1 MISRIEGVL
10 EDVVDG
16 VAEVRVGD
24 VRVGDVRAGDE
35 AGAMHGAAPAGGLIY
50 EVLVPACDAGELL
63 MQQGRRVS
71 FFTLHYLESQ
81 GQGSHFVPRL
91 IGFSSREQRAF
102 FELLTT
108 VKGIGNRKAL
118 RAMQVSHARMAEAI
132 AAGDAKFLATLPE
145 IGKRTAESTIVEL
158 KGKLD
163 PFLKDPSATRRAL
176 EKGAVAAAAAVSA
189 AMGTAMAGALP
200 VGPAADAEEVLVA
213 LGEQRAQARQRIERV
228 LAAAGGESLGA
239 DEIVTRA
246 LRSRGVS

>member
-16 VAEVRVGD
+16 VAEVRV
-24 VRVGDVRAGDE
+24 AGS
-35 AGAMHGAAPAGGLIY
+35 GLVY
-50 EVLVPACDAGELL
+50 EVLVPACDAGDL
-63 MQQGRRVS
+63 MMRQGKEIAFV
-71 FFTLHYLESQ
+71 TLHYLESQ

-91 IGFSSREQRAF
+91 IGFSSREQRDF

-118 RAMQVSHARMAEAI
+118 RAMQVSHGRMAEAI
-132 AAGDAKFLATLPE
+132 AAGDAKFLSTLPE

-176 EKGAVAAAAAVSA
+176 ERSAVVAV
-189 AMGTAMAGALP
+189 TAMAT
-200 VGPAADAEEVLVA
+200 GPAADAEDVLVA
-213 LGEQRAQARQRIERV
+213 LGEQRAQARAKVERV
-228 LAAAGGESLGA
+228 MAASVGESIGA

-246 LRSRGVS
+246 LRTRGVQ

>member
-1 MISRIEGVL
+1 MITRIEGIL
-10 EDVVDG
+10 EDVSDG
-16 VAEVRVGD
+16 VAEVR
-24 VRVGDVRAGDE
+24 
-35 AGAMHGAAPAGGLIY
+35 AAEGLVH
-50 EVLVPACDAGELL
+50 EVLVPACDAGELAMKVGAKVRL
-63 MQQGRRVS
+63 
-71 FFTLHYLESQ
+71 FTLHYLESQ

-132 AAGDAKFLATLPE
+132 AGGDAKFLATLPE

-163 PFLKDPSATRRAL
+163 PFLKDPLAARR
-176 EKGAVAAAAAVSA
+176 AAAAASVVA
-189 AMGTAMAGALP
+189 APAVPA
-200 VGPAADAEEVLVA
+200 GPAADAEDVLVA
-213 LGEQRAQARQRIERV
+213 LGEPRAQAREKIERV
-228 LAAAGGESLGA
+228 VAAAAGTALAA

-246 LRSRGVS
+246 LRSRGVG

>member
-1 MISRIEGVL
+1 MIARIEGTL

-16 VAEVRVGD
+16 VAEVRV
-24 VRVGDVRAGDE
+24 
-35 AGAMHGAAPAGGLIY
+35 AGGLVY

-63 MQQGRRVS
+63 TREGREVS

-91 IGFSSREQRAF
+91 IGFRSREQRAF

-163 PFLKDPSATRRAL
+163 PFLVDP
-176 EKGAVAAAAAVSA
+176 VAAKRAAQAAAV
-189 AMGTAMAGALP
+189 AGVVPLP
-200 VGPAADAEEVLVA
+200 VGPAADAEDVLVA
-213 LGEQRAQARQRIERV
+213 LGEPRPQARAKIERV
-228 LAAAGGESLGA
+228 VGAVGGEALGA

-246 LRSRGVS
+246 LRTRGVG

>member
-1 MISRIEGVL
+1 MISRIDGVL

-16 VAEVRVGD
+16 VAEIRLQ
-24 VRVGDVRAGDE
+24 
-35 AGAMHGAAPAGGLIY
+35 GGLVY
-50 EVLVPACDAGELL
+50 SVLLPACDLGA
-63 MQQGRRVS
+63 MMMNVGREVG
-71 FFTLHYLESQ
+71 FFTLHYFEGQ

-118 RAMQVSHARMAEAI
+118 RAMQVSHGRMAEAI
-132 AAGDAKFLATLPE
+132 AAGDARFLSTLPE

-163 PFLKDPSATRRAL
+163 AFLKDPT
-176 EKGAVAAAAAVSA
+176 AVKRQSSSAAAAASI
-189 AMGTAMAGALP
+189 AMTAP
-200 VGPAADAEEVLVA
+200 VGPAGDAEDVLVT
-213 LGEQRAQARQRIERV
+213 LGELRAHARAKIERV
-228 LAAAGGESLGA
+228 LAASDGAALGA

-246 LRSRGVS
+246 LRSRGVN

>member
-1 MISRIEGVL
+1 MISRIEGTLVDL
-10 EDVVDG
+10 VDG
-16 VAEVRVGD
+16 AAEVR
-24 VRVGDVRAGDE
+24 
-35 AGAMHGAAPAGGLIY
+35 APDGLVY
-50 EVLVPACDAGELL
+50 AVLVPACDAGALL
-63 MQQGRRVS
+63 MKVGQALS
-71 FFTLHYLESQ
+71 FHTLHYLEGQ

-118 RAMQVSHARMAEAI
+118 RAMQVTHGRMAEAI

-163 PFLKDPSATRRAL
+163 PFLKDP
-176 EKGAVAAAAAVSA
+176 AAAKRAAPSIV
-189 AMGTAMAGALP
+189 TATPLP
-200 VGPAADAEEVLVA
+200 QGPAADAEEVLVA
-213 LGEQRAQARQRIERV
+213 LGEPRPQARTLVERV
-228 LAAAGGESLGA
+228 LSAGEVHGA

-246 LRSRGVS
+246 LRLRGVG

>member
-1 MISRIEGVL
+1 MIARIEGTL

-16 VAEVRVGD
+16 VAEVRV
-24 VRVGDVRAGDE
+24 
-35 AGAMHGAAPAGGLIY
+35 AGGIVH
-50 EVLVPACDAGELL
+50 EVLVPACDAGDLL
-63 MQQGRRVS
+63 ARQGREVS

-91 IGFSSREQRAF
+91 IGFRSREQRAF

-118 RAMQVSHARMAEAI
+118 RAMQVPHARMAEAI

-163 PFLKDPSATRRAL
+163 PFLADPAGARRAAQAASFVD
-176 EKGAVAAAAAVSA
+176 AVAA
-189 AMGTAMAGALP
+189 LP
-200 VGPAADAEEVLVA
+200 AGPAADAEDVLVA
-213 LGEQRAQARQRIERV
+213 LGEPRAQARAKIDRV
-228 LAAAGGESLGA
+228 VAASGGAALAA

-246 LRSRGVS
+246 LRTRGVG

>member
-16 VAEVRVGD
+16 VAEIRV
-24 VRVGDVRAGDE
+24 
-35 AGAMHGAAPAGGLIY
+35 AGGFVY

-63 MQQGRRVS
+63 MRQGKEVA
-71 FFTLHYLESQ
+71 FTTLHYFESQ

-91 IGFSSREQRAF
+91 IGFSSREQRDF

-118 RAMQVSHARMAEAI
+118 RAMQVSHGRMAEAI
-132 AAGDAKFLATLPE
+132 AAGDAKFLSTLPE

-176 EKGAVAAAAAVSA
+176 EKSAVVVA
-189 AMGTAMAGALP
+189 P
-200 VGPAADAEEVLVA
+200 VIATGPAADAEEVLVA
-213 LGEQRAQARQRIERV
+213 LGEQRVQARTKIERV
-228 LAAAGGESLGA
+228 VAAAGGETLGA

-246 LRSRGVS
+246 LRTRGVG

>member
-16 VAEVRVGD
+16 VAEVRV
-24 VRVGDVRAGDE
+24 
-35 AGAMHGAAPAGGLIY
+35 AGGFVY

-63 MQQGRRVS
+63 MRQGKEVA
-71 FFTLHYLESQ
+71 FTTLHYFESQ

-91 IGFSSREQRAF
+91 IGFSSREQREF

-118 RAMQVSHARMAEAI
+118 RAMQVSHGRMAEAI
-132 AAGDAKFLATLPE
+132 AAGDAKFLSTLPE

-176 EKGAVAAAAAVSA
+176 EKSAVAAA
-189 AMGTAMAGALP
+189 P
-200 VGPAADAEEVLVA
+200 VITTGPAADAEEVLVA
-213 LGEQRAQARQRIERV
+213 LGEQRAQARTKIERV
-228 LAAAGGESLGA
+228 VAAAGGETLGA

-246 LRSRGVS
+246 LRTRGVG

>member
-1 MISRIEGVL
+1 MQ
-10 EDVVDG
+10 
-16 VAEVRVGD
+16 
-24 VRVGDVRAGDE
+24 
-35 AGAMHGAAPAGGLIY
+35 HG
-50 EVLVPACDAGELL
+50 
-63 MQQGRRVS
+63 QRVS
-71 FFTLHYLESQ
+71 FVTLHYLESQ

-118 RAMQVSHARMAEAI
+118 RAMTITHARMAEAI

-176 EKGAVAAAAAVSA
+176 ERTAASATAVSIA
-189 AMGTAMAGALP
+189 AS
-200 VGPAADAEEVLVA
+200 GPAADAEDVLVT
-213 LGEQRAQARQRIERV
+213 LGEQRAQARASIERV
-228 LAAAGGESLGA
+228 LAAAGGETLGA

-246 LRSRGVS
+246 LRSRGVK

>member
-10 EDVVDG
+10 VDVVDG
-16 VAEVRVGD
+16 VAEVRV
-24 VRVGDVRAGDE
+24 AGS
-35 AGAMHGAAPAGGLIY
+35 GLVY
-50 EVLVPACDAGELL
+50 EVLVPACDAGDL
-63 MQQGRRVS
+63 MMRQGKEIAFV
-71 FFTLHYLESQ
+71 TLHYFESQ

-91 IGFSSREQRAF
+91 IGFSSREQRDF

-118 RAMQVSHARMAEAI
+118 RAMQVSHGRMAEAI
-132 AAGDAKFLATLPE
+132 AAGDAKFLSTLPE

-176 EKGAVAAAAAVSA
+176 ERSAVVSVTAVA
-189 AMGTAMAGALP
+189 T
-200 VGPAADAEEVLVA
+200 GPAADAEDVLVA
-213 LGEQRAQARQRIERV
+213 LGEQRAQARAKVERV
-228 LAAAGGESLGA
+228 MAASVGESIGA

-246 LRSRGVS
+246 LRTRGVQ

>member
-16 VAEVRVGD
+16 VAEVRV
-24 VRVGDVRAGDE
+24 AGS
-35 AGAMHGAAPAGGLIY
+35 GLVY
-50 EVLVPACDAGELL
+50 EVLVPACDAGDL
-63 MQQGRRVS
+63 MMRQGKEIAFV
-71 FFTLHYLESQ
+71 TLHYLESQ

-91 IGFSSREQRAF
+91 IGFSSREQRDF

-118 RAMQVSHARMAEAI
+118 RAMQVSHGRMAEAI
-132 AAGDAKFLATLPE
+132 AAGDAKFLSTLPE

-176 EKGAVAAAAAVSA
+176 ERSAVVAVTAVA
-189 AMGTAMAGALP
+189 T
-200 VGPAADAEEVLVA
+200 GPAADAEDVLVA
-213 LGEQRAQARQRIERV
+213 LGEQRAQARAKVERV
-228 LAAAGGESLGA
+228 LAASVGESIGA

-246 LRSRGVS
+246 LRTRGVQ

>member
-24 VRVGDVRAGDE
+24 
-35 AGAMHGAAPAGGLIY
+35 GLVH
-50 EVLVPACDAGELL
+50 ELLVPACDAGELL
-63 MQQGRRVS
+63 MQQGKRVS

-132 AAGDAKFLATLPE
+132 ASGDAKFLSTLPE

-176 EKGAVAAAAAVSA
+176 
-189 AMGTAMAGALP
+189 AGAMPAVTIEATPLS
-200 VGPAADAEEVLVA
+200 GPAADAEEMMVQ
-213 LGEQRAQARQRIERV
+213 LGLQRAQARTAIERV
-228 LAAAGGESLGA
+228 LAKSTGKKMTAS
-239 DEIVTRA
+239 EIMA
-246 LRSRGVS
+246 LAL